1 MNDALVESPVDRDDA
16 RSRQRERTVT
26 CPTCRTA
33 APWPG
38 NSNGPFCSLTWRLV
52 DLGVWL
58 DEASRVPGGEG

>member
-26 CPTCRTA
+26 LPDVSHRRA
-33 APWPG
+33 VAG
-38 NSNGPFCSLTWRLV
+38 SSNGPFCSLTGRLV
-52 DLGVWL
+52 DLGCWL